1 MMYGASLGTL
11 NVYQKVGA
19 SLGKAIWSISGDQGR
34 GRTWLRGQVTL
45 NSTTQFNVSL
55 WVSYAKPWSIH
66 GVASHPKCIM
76 PMCIV
81 MDLQWVSM
89 QTDLQL
95 NAC

>member
-34 GRTWLRGQVTL
+34 GRTWLKGQVTL

-55 WVSYAKPWSIH
+55 
-66 GVASHPKCIM
+66 
-76 PMCIV
+76 
-81 MDLQWVSM
+81 
-89 QTDLQL
+89 
-95 NAC
+95 